1 VICLKRRSPYIDI
14 SGGGGL
20 RQYFEILTTPNK
32 FLMFLKGQLIIYEYM
47 EKG

>member
-1 VICLKRRSPYIDI
+1 MYED
-14 SGGGGL
+14 SGEVEL

-32 FLMFLKGQLIIYEYM
+32 FLMFLKGSLIIYEYM

>member
-20 RQYFEILTTPNK
+20 GEWDKWELA
-32 FLMFLKGQLIIYEYM
+32 
-47 EKG
+47 